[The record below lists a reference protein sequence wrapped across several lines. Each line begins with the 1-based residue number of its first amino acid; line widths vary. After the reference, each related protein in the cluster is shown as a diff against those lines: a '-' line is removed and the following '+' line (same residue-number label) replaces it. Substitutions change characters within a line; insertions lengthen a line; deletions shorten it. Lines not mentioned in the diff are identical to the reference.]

1 MLEERMRR
9 LDTARA
15 QRPDTSYESDVEES
29 EYTYVSWKAERH
41 REEDDRLL
49 REA

>member
-1 MLEERMRR
+1 MTHISHMLEERMRR

-29 EYTYVSWKAERH
+29 EYTYVS
-41 REEDDRLL
+41 
-49 REA
+49 